1 MWYNIKI
8 QIFSVTKHTLNNRI
22 DTKTRITQAGPR
34 KLGPRVSCSSFPII

>member
-34 KLGPRVSCSSFPII
+34 VSCTSFPII